1 MSDGIYTELDDTECD
16 ALEEFHREVIK
27 DIGTDMLK
35 HVDDYKLVSL
45 LRQRV
50 QRYEDFL
57 IKRGKIER
65 EGIPF

>member
-1 MSDGIYTELDDTECD
+1 MSKDNVYTELDDTARD
-16 ALEEFHREVIK
+16 ALEEFHRATIK

-35 HVDDYKLVSL
+35 HPNDLSFVTM
-45 LRQRV
+45 LRIRV

-65 EGIPF
+65 KDLF